1 MLQGLP
7 NSPQQALPLTTP
19 PSGPNAPN
27 TASAPPSAGAAQPP
41 QPAIQATPTIELDLK
56 DFSQDQLSSS
66 GQSLE
71 SANIDANQLD
81 FDKLSGQILKEVA
94 KVEKLKPEST
104 LLIRIGQEAIEIPTL
119 RLDKATLLNALKRHF
134 QALQSPGHQAVAKDL
149 QSSAQGVLLQI
160 RDNPAATALP
170 STPLRELGG
179 AEAFTLKT
187 LEKEINQKIPA
198 AVREKYGL
206 NAESLAKWQ
215 ETGTPPAGLGSLLQ
229 DFDQQH
235 QSLFQPLLYAVSF
248 GKAVNAAR
256 QKAGLM
262 NPEQVK
268 TANLT
273 LDELKGAASQ
283 KWEKHNAGAVRDTR
297 KVAEKA
303 LGEWQTTDQAM
314 QALKA
319 KPSLTPAE
327 QKQLDSLRSQATS
340 QKTKSEKA
348 MATAQQTAIAMK
360 EVRVYRVE
368 VNGGA
373 DAPLGMREKAAH
385 AILDAASVEAQSGK
399 QAVALQGGALTA
411 EALPEGM
418 IDSAQQLVAEAEKML
433 PEWQANQSVIDQ
445 RQEVLQSTRD
455 LLKPVMDSVDQ
466 QKHLADRIAKLQ
478 SELKGLPKPSMSLPE
493 HDARRAALEAELE
506 GLEAEQHEILR
517 PDPLGSPT
525 APAEV
530 KLLSQ
535 YGKNVAQLQATYA
548 ADIQLNNR
556 IGGGSPAQQAK
567 VEKASKAS
575 RDLHME
581 AAKYGQDGQEAALAE
596 AKSRQG
602 NSHYQQF
609 GRMDL
614 LQRISAAEATIA
626 KYADAKTPGQNQKL
640 ADAQKDLAAA
650 MQEMRDG
657 EALSQAGNVTPGSNF
672 AVLRAKALAEAL
684 GLPPGPNPAQ
694 SLARSEE
701 AAAVSR
707 HSLLGAVMHD
717 KGAWGAENGSF
728 LQSRAQLQQ
737 RELDRSQ
744 GQAQLESSINS
755 DAERHYGEQ
764 KSELSGIPAQLK
776 ELPPGPERDKLL
788 ARQKELKDKVAAY
801 EASPLGMPGGPEWV
815 NNARLDALTAGPV
828 ANIRTLQA
836 QQAENVTAMAALLAQ
851 NPHSDSLKKQAVAT
865 YLSAAATLPQ
875 HTPGASADSLL
886 AALKVANSL
895 PEKDKA
901 SALALVRKEAI
912 SIYQAYVLNP
922 HASAASATAALAAA
936 VEKVVETGNQAD
948 ESRSAWQELRRQSNP
963 IELFKHHKAELE
975 LALEELQNR
984 VTDDIESGYNLAV
997 ERGGLAVG
1005 TAARIA
1011 RSMARDGDI
1020 AGAKKLLAEAVA
1032 KEIQKAEAAESA
1044 YSQLPAPQQEQ
1055 YRAIL
1060 RSTAPA
1066 GEKQEALEGV
1076 FGYSIGGSDGL
1087 NASASKQATQALAV
1101 ADSTQTMKRAN
1112 APGSDYDQGRSAAKT
1127 LEKLNQYSSGLKAQG
1142 GPAAERIAA
1151 RSAAKLQRDEA
1162 YWNDPKIAVMAA
1174 ITDEALMFVA
1184 TMGMSTALTLAK
1196 GSVTGISAARQA
1208 LSMVRAGRTA
1218 LEGNRAGR
1226 AILTA
1231 GHWVSRGNQKF
1242 SYVLARADS
1251 AAMGVSPLL
1260 GYGFRASRSL
1270 TRNIVMEELPKAAS
1284 ELAKQ
1289 YGDADGWLQWAVDT
1303 TSRFAVSNL
1312 GDIKGLE
1319 SLQNSTWTVFETMVT
1334 QMALP
1339 AYFKND
1345 PQGLK
1350 DAQDLTHYFLM
1361 GAQTA
1366 HGMAKMHSDAKL
1378 KGQSEGLA
1386 LTQDLAEKAGLEL
1399 DPKIQEQIVK
1409 EVHSFQ
1415 EGLLNNKDLS
1425 TPGHQSALEKSV
1437 KSAVAFDKLPPEAQ
1451 ARVEASLKDFLHPY
1465 QVQTATQISG
1475 VASLHPEFSTAA
1487 EVAVKTQDLA
1497 SMLQKQGLA
1506 QDAAEALKMARGQV
1520 AGQLIQ
1526 KSPLH
1531 VDGDLQNLPELAQKE
1546 AQRLLDLGAVDS
1558 PAHAMLLVQH
1568 QLRQLA
1574 IDTAPLLLTNKAEGQ
1589 AQFIKIQEQLKALDA
1604 LSPAFVHSASA
1615 LPKELGSHGQAVQK
1629 IAMEL
1634 LHDAPEGALQT
1645 QLSLRV
1651 EKYLQTQKLS
1661 PAEAQILTQ
1670 KLVSSLLPAWGE
1682 HLLQQRQLKG
1692 EVPSDNPIAQHDAHL
1707 QILKGFGLH
1716 EEQAGQLAHDRM
1728 LGQLE
1733 SAWQSAAPPEQSGKV
1748 KALLHEVLGKAGKH
1762 PEADADTRKQWL
1774 GETQK
1779 QLEGLGIPAKEAT
1792 VMAARLVLDGIDYGK
1807 RFQGTDSLP
1816 RTRSMNASLEEALHL
1831 PHLELAGQ
1839 KLTDLNQLRGFLQS
1853 HLQSATGDTAT
1864 PAQDAVVMQFYEAVG
1879 GWDNV
1884 RKLAQF
1890 LPPEIF
1896 GKLHQARD
1904 RQVETCWDQV
1914 QAKAKEL
1921 GLELAPPYVGR
1932 GPKDAGYTGVYADV
1946 DLVIKIVQPT
1956 VMSEPARA
1964 QAEMQLLA
1972 FALGNLANITPASGH
1987 LLDVNIYTSAH
1998 FLDVDLAGPS
2008 KASQV
2013 PEKARE
2019 AQAFNGKNMDFYQ
2032 IRQGFGP
2039 DHEMAWRGF
2048 QKEALAAAAARD
2060 AKPGSKGGEVAEL
2073 KRGFEWADSQ
2083 WKNYHEQV
2091 DSAYAQLK
2099 ADPEHMGKRPE
2110 VLEEMARTAVRKQS
2124 EDEVS
2129 RFLEKNHQL
2138 LQADSSEGAWAR
2150 VEYDR
2155 LQQVMRSRSPE
2166 AYAGNAAVLWGS
2178 SNKAAQQGV
2187 IDSFASN
2194 PLAARSGRISHDQY
2208 ILHWAVEME
2217 GVKDL
2222 ASRAWKAGKYDLRDL
2237 LFTNAA
2243 LGQGVSLV
2251 EKMPNPEY
2259 QLHQE
2264 RKQKDPGYEIPQD
2277 VPKEIPISRMEGAID
2292 EARRNAQTPDQA
2304 LKIWAKHFGSVE
2316 GAEKAMGSYLDVLR
2330 MTVLDSTG
2338 RHLAS
2343 PVPGN
2348 SPVPPAPSSGPQP
2361 PSGSQPSAS
2370 APKPPAQPTSPPSA
2384 PPAALAQAPDA
2395 GPPSV
2400 PPVTQPQG
2408 KVPPVVPDALPP
2420 SVGPLTQPQ
2429 GKAPAAAQSD
2439 DATGPATLPTGSAG
2453 LIHSD
2458 DAEPRTLPTGSPEL
2472 LAAQAKAAGQPAKAT
2487 PASAPDSTRVP
2498 RVAVVDAPPAGQ
2510 PITITAAQAPQ
2521 AKTYPLTAK
2530 APTPL
2535 DQFPAPLQARFE
2547 ASAQAEAKALGKVVQ
2562 SLSDP
2567 AQQKVVQTAGPALLA
2582 EILRQ
2587 SPVAAAAQAGLQ
2599 SWLQSK
2605 LQQAG
2610 LPPVQAQAT
2619 AQALQEQG
2627 THLYPTL
2634 DPLYRIREQLAV
2646 AQPALMQALQPEYL
2660 ASAERV
2666 QAQLQSLSQ
2675 GQPLYEGLPTLSELL
2690 ARDKAAWTGP
2700 REKAVL
2706 FQTYGKSYADG
2717 KQLEKHG
2724 EDLNS
2729 ADFAFTPDSHE
2740 LPGQLPN
2747 VNAWGQEKA
2756 GAVGQRPPSDSPDL
2770 PQIAAQLNLTL
2781 RGMASDPATG
2791 EVRLA
2796 PNQVTGVARDLADQ
2810 MSAANVGQKAIFSDQ
2825 PSTVKQTDIA
2835 PVMLDEM
2842 AMLRDSEV
2850 IYFGLTGKES
2860 LYPNGYT
2867 TAELLTVLNT
2877 PELLKKVV
2885 FFKFDPESE
2894 QQ

>member
-7 NSPQQALPLTTP
+7 NSPQQALPLTAP

-160 RDNPAATALP
+160 RDNPAPASAALLGSAAQAATPAPVSAPLP
-170 STPLRELGG
+170 STG

-262 NPEQVK
+262 TPDQVK

-273 LDELKGAASQ
+273 LDEIKGSASQ

-297 KVAEKA
+297 KVADKA
-303 LGEWQTTDQAM
+303 LGEWQATDQAM

-327 QKQLDSLRSQATS
+327 QKQLDSLRSQASS
-340 QKTKSEKA
+340 QKAKSEKA
-348 MATAQQTAIAMK
+348 MATALQTATAMK

-373 DAPLGMREKAAH
+373 EAPLGMREKAAH
-385 AILDAASVEAQSGK
+385 AILDAASVEVQSGK
-399 QAVALQGGALTA
+399 QTVTLQGGALTA
-411 EALPEGM
+411 EALPTS

-433 PEWQANQSVIDQ
+433 PEWQQNQAVIDQ

-493 HDARRAALEAELE
+493 HDTRRAALTAELE
-506 GLEAEQHEILR
+506 ALEAEQHETFSQ
-517 PDPLGSPT
+517 DPLGSPT

-530 KLLSQ
+530 KLLGQ

-548 ADIQLNNR
+548 ADIQLNNP

-581 AAKYGQDGQEAALAE
+581 AAQYGQEGQEAALAE

-657 EALSQAGNVTPGSNF
+657 EAQSQAGNVTPGSNF

-744 GQAQLESSINS
+744 GQAQLESSVNS
-755 DAERHYGEQ
+755 DVERHYGEQ
-764 KSELSGIPAQLK
+764 KAELSGIQTQLK
-776 ELPPGPERDKLL
+776 DLPPGAERDKLL
-788 ARQKELKDKVAAY
+788 ARQKELKDKVADY

-828 ANIRTLQA
+828 ANIRALQV

-851 NPHSDSLKKQAVAT
+851 NPNSDSLKKQALGT

-875 HTPGASADSLL
+875 HTPGASAENLL
-886 AALKVANSL
+886 AALKVAQSL
-895 PEKDKA
+895 PEKDQA
-901 SALALVRKEAI
+901 SALALVRKEAV
-912 SIYQAYVLNP
+912 SIYQSYVLNP

-984 VTDDIESGYNLAV
+984 VSDDIETGYNLAV

-1032 KEIQKAEAAESA
+1032 KEIQKAEAAETA
-1044 YSQLPAPQQEQ
+1044 YRQLPAPQQEQ

-1060 RSTAPA
+1060 RSTASA

-1076 FGYSIGGSDGL
+1076 FGYRIGGSDGL
-1087 NASASKQATQALAV
+1087 NASAASKQATQALAV

-1151 RSAAKLQRDEA
+1151 RSAARLQRDEA

-1208 LSMVRAGRTA
+1208 LSVVRAGRTA

-1231 GHWVSRGNQKF
+1231 GHWISRGNQKF

-1251 AAMGVSPLL
+1251 ATMGVSPLL
-1260 GYGFRASRSL
+1260 GYGFRATRSL

-1303 TSRFAVSNL
+1303 SSRFAVSNL

-1350 DAQDLTHYFLM
+1350 DAQDLTHYLLM

-1366 HGMAKMHSDAKL
+1366 HGMAKMHSDTKL
-1378 KGQSEGLA
+1378 KGQAEGLA
-1386 LTQDLAEKAGLEL
+1386 LTQDLAQKAGLEL

-1465 QVQTATQISG
+1465 QVQTATQVSG
-1475 VASLHPEFSTAA
+1475 VASLHPEFSTAG
-1487 EVAVKTQDLA
+1487 EVALKTQDLA
-1497 SMLQKQGLA
+1497 TMLQKQGLA

-1531 VDGDLQNLPELAQKE
+1531 LDGDLQNLPELAQKE

-1568 QLRQLA
+1568 QLRQFA

-1615 LPKELGSHGQAVQK
+1615 LPKELGSHREAVQK

-1634 LHDAPEGALQT
+1634 LHDTPEGALQA

-1651 EKYLQTQKLS
+1651 EKYLQTQNVS

-1682 HLLQQRQLKG
+1682 HLLQQKQLKG
-1692 EVPSDNPIAQHDAHL
+1692 EIESDNPIAQHDAHL

-1792 VMAARLVLDGIDYGK
+1792 VMAARLILDGIDYGK

-1879 GWDNV
+1879 GWDQV
-1884 RKLAQF
+1884 RKMAQF

-1914 QAKAKEL
+1914 QAKAQEL

-1946 DLVIKIVQPT
+1946 DLVIKVVTPT

-1972 FALGNLANITPASGH
+1972 FALGNLAKITPASGH

-2013 PEKARE
+2013 PDKARE

-2073 KRGFEWADSQ
+2073 TRGFEWADSQ

-2124 EDEVS
+2124 ETDVQN
-2129 RFLEKNHQL
+2129 FLEKNGPL
-2138 LQADSSEGAWAR
+2138 LQADSPEGAWAR

-2187 IDSFASN
+2187 IDSFANN

-2277 VPKEIPISRMEGAID
+2277 VPKEIPISRMEAAID

-2361 PSGSQPSAS
+2361 PSGSQPPAS
-2370 APKPPAQPTSPPSA
+2370 APKPP
-2384 PPAALAQAPDA
+2384 
-2395 GPPSV
+2395 V
-2400 PPVTQPQG
+2400 
-2408 KVPPVVPDALPP
+2408 
-2420 SVGPLTQPQ
+2420 TQPQ

-2453 LIHSD
+2453 LVHSD

-2472 LAAQAKAAGQPAKAT
+2472 LAAQAKATGQPAQAT
-2487 PASAPDSTRVP
+2487 PASTPAP
-2498 RVAVVDAPPAGQ
+2498 RVAVIDAPPAGQ
-2510 PITITAAQAPQ
+2510 PITITAASAPQ

-2535 DQFPAPLQARFE
+2535 GQFPAPLQARFE
-2547 ASAQAEAKALGKVVQ
+2547 ASAQAEAKALAKVVQ

-2599 SWLQSK
+2599 SWLQGK

-2610 LPPVQAQAT
+2610 LPPEQAQAT
-2619 AQALQEQG
+2619 TRTLQEQG
-2627 THLYPTL
+2627 ASLYPTL

-2675 GQPLYEGLPTLSELL
+2675 GQPLYESLPTLSELL

-2724 EDLNS
+2724 EDINS

-2810 MSAANVGQKAIFSDQ
+2810 MSAANVGQKSIYSDQ

-2894 QQ
+2894 Q

>member
-1 MLQGLP
+1 MP
-7 NSPQQALPLTTP
+7 SNAIFRPCKAPATKPWPKTCKALPKGYSCKFATTP
-19 PSGPNAPN
+19 LRLLLRFWAL
-27 TASAPPSAGAAQPP
+27 PPKQQPQPLSQPP
-41 QPAIQATPTIELDLK
+41 
-56 DFSQDQLSSS
+56 
-66 GQSLE
+66 
-71 SANIDANQLD
+71 
-81 FDKLSGQILKEVA
+81 
-94 KVEKLKPEST
+94 
-104 LLIRIGQEAIEIPTL
+104 
-119 RLDKATLLNALKRHF
+119 
-134 QALQSPGHQAVAKDL
+134 
-149 QSSAQGVLLQI
+149 
-160 RDNPAATALP
+160 LP
-170 STPLRELGG
+170 STG

-187 LEKEINQKIPA
+187 LEKEINQKIPT

-215 ETGTPPAGLGSLLQ
+215 ETGTPPAGLGLLLQ

-262 NPEQVK
+262 TPDQVK

-273 LDELKGAASQ
+273 LDEIKGNASQ

-297 KVAEKA
+297 KAADKA
-303 LGEWQTTDQAM
+303 LGEWQATDQAM

-340 QKTKSEKA
+340 QKAKSEKA
-348 MATAQQTAIAMK
+348 MATAQQTAMAMK

-373 DAPLGMREKAAH
+373 EAPLGMREKAAH
-385 AILDAASVEAQSGK
+385 ALLDAASVEAQSGK
-399 QAVALQGGALTA
+399 QAVVLQGGALTA
-411 EALPEGM
+411 EALPTGM

-478 SELKGLPKPSMSLPE
+478 TELKGLPKPSKSLPE
-493 HDARRAALEAELE
+493 HDARRAALSSELE
-506 GLEAEQHEILR
+506 ALEAEQHETFSQ
-517 PDPLGSPT
+517 DPLGSPT

-548 ADIQLNNR
+548 ADIQLNNP

-581 AAKYGQDGQEAALAE
+581 AAQYGQEGQEAVLAE
-596 AKSRQG
+596 AKSRQD

-626 KYADAKTPGQNQKL
+626 KYTDAKTPGQNQKWV
-640 ADAQKDLAAA
+640 DAQKDLAAA

-657 EALSQAGNVTPGSNF
+657 EAQAQAGNVTPSSNF

-684 GLPPGPNPAQ
+684 GLPPSSNPAQ

-744 GQAQLESSINS
+744 GQAQLESSVNS
-755 DAERHYGEQ
+755 DVERHYGEQ
-764 KSELSGIPAQLK
+764 KAELSGIQTQLK
-776 ELPPGPERDKLL
+776 DLPPGAERDKLL
-788 ARQKELKDKVAAY
+788 ARQKELKDKISDY
-801 EASPLGMPGGPEWV
+801 ETGPLGMPGGPEWV
-815 NNARLDALTAGPV
+815 NNARLDALTAGTV
-828 ANIRTLQA
+828 ANIRALQT
-836 QQAENVTAMAALLAQ
+836 QQAENVKAMDALLAQ
-851 NPHSDSLKKQAVAT
+851 NPNSDSLKKQALAT

-875 HTPGASADSLL
+875 HTPGASAENLL
-886 AALKVANSL
+886 AALKTASSL
-895 PEKDKA
+895 PEKDKTA
-901 SALALVRKEAI
+901 ALALVRKEAI

-984 VTDDIESGYNLAV
+984 VSDDIETGYNLAV

-1005 TAARIA
+1005 SAARIA
-1011 RSMARDGDI
+1011 RAMARDGDI
-1020 AGAKKLLAEAVA
+1020 DGAKKLLAEAVA

-1044 YSQLPAPQQEQ
+1044 YRQLPAPQQEQ

-1060 RSTAPA
+1060 RSNAPA
-1066 GEKQEALEGV
+1066 GEKQEALESV
-1076 FGYSIGGSDGL
+1076 FGYSIGGSDAL
-1087 NASASKQATQALAV
+1087 NTGASKKASQALAV

-1127 LEKLNQYSSGLKAQG
+1127 QEKLNQYSSGIKAQG

-1151 RSAAKLQRDEA
+1151 RSAARLQRDEA
-1162 YWNDPKIAVMAA
+1162 YWNDPKIAVMTA

-1208 LSMVRAGRTA
+1208 LSVVRAGRTA

-1231 GHWVSRGNQKF
+1231 GHWISRGNQKF
-1242 SYVLARADS
+1242 SYVLARTDS

-1260 GYGFRASRSL
+1260 GYGFRATRSL

-1312 GDIKGLE
+1312 GDIKGLD
-1319 SLQNSTWTVFETMVT
+1319 SLQNSTWTVFETMAT

-1350 DAQDLTHYFLM
+1350 DAQDLTHYLLM

-1366 HGMAKMHSDAKL
+1366 HGMAKMHSDAQL

-1386 LTQDLAEKAGLEL
+1386 LNQDLAQKAGLEI

-1415 EGLLNNKDLS
+1415 EGLLNNKGLS
-1425 TPGHQSALEKSV
+1425 TPGHYTALEKSV
-1437 KSAVAFDKLPPEAQ
+1437 KTAVAFDKLPPEAQ
-1451 ARVEASLKDFLHPY
+1451 AKVEASLKDFLHPY
-1465 QVQTATQISG
+1465 QVQTATQVSG

-1487 EVAVKTQDLA
+1487 EVALKTQDLA
-1497 SMLQKQGLA
+1497 TMLQKQGLA
-1506 QDAAEALKMARGQV
+1506 QDSAEALKMARGQV

-1546 AQRLLDLGAVDS
+1546 VQRLLDLGAVDS

-1574 IDTAPLLLTNKAEGQ
+1574 VDTAPLLLTNKAEGQ
-1589 AQFIKIQEQLKALDA
+1589 AQFVKIQEQLKALDN

-1634 LHDAPEGALQT
+1634 LHDAPEGALQA

-1651 EKYLQTQKLS
+1651 EKYLQGQKVS

-1692 EVPSDNPIAQHDAHL
+1692 EIESDNPIAKHDAHL

-1792 VMAARLVLDGIDYGK
+1792 VMAARLVLDALDYGS

-1839 KLTDLNQLRGFLQS
+1839 KITDLNQLRGFLQS
-1853 HLQSATGDTAT
+1853 HLQSPSGDSAT

-1879 GWDNV
+1879 GWDQV
-1884 RKLAQF
+1884 RKMAHF

-1904 RQVETCWDQV
+1904 RQVEACWDQV

-1946 DLVIKIVQPT
+1946 DLVIKVVTPV

-1972 FALGNLANITPASGH
+1972 FALGNLAKITPASGH

-1998 FLDVDLAGPS
+1998 FLDVDLAGPN

-2019 AQAFNGKNMDFYQ
+2019 AQALNGKNMDFYQ

-2073 KRGFEWADSQ
+2073 RRGFEWADSQ
-2083 WKNYHEQV
+2083 WKSYHEQV
-2091 DSAYAQLK
+2091 DATYKQLK
-2099 ADPEHMGKRPE
+2099 ANPEHMGKGPE

-2124 EDEVS
+2124 EDEVHS
-2129 RFLEKNHQL
+2129 FLEKNHQL
-2138 LQADSSEGAWAR
+2138 LQADSPEGAWAR

-2217 GVKDL
+2217 GIKDL

-2259 QLHQE
+2259 QMHQE
-2264 RKQKDPGYEIPQD
+2264 RKQKDPAYEIPQD
-2277 VPKEIPISRMEGAID
+2277 VPKEIPISRMEAAID

-2343 PVPGN
+2343 PVP
-2348 SPVPPAPSSGPQP
+2348 PAPSSGPQP
-2361 PSGSQPSAS
+2361 PSGSQPPAS
-2370 APKPPAQPTSPPSA
+2370 APKSPAPPTSPPAA

-2408 KVPPVVPDALPP
+2408 KAPAATEPPEATV
-2420 SVGPLTQPQ
+2420 SPQ
-2429 GKAPAAAQSD
+2429 PAAAQGD
-2439 DATGPATLPTGSAG
+2439 DAAGPATLPTGSAG
-2453 LIHSD
+2453 LVHSD

-2472 LAAQAKAAGQPAKAT
+2472 LAAQAKATGRPAQAT
-2487 PASAPDSTRVP
+2487 PASTPAP
-2498 RVAVVDAPPAGQ
+2498 RVAVVAAPPAGQ
-2510 PITITAAQAPQ
+2510 PITITAASAPQ

-2535 DQFPAPLQARFE
+2535 SQFPAPLQARFE
-2547 ASAQAEAKALGKVVQ
+2547 ASAQAEAKALAKVVQ
-2562 SLSDP
+2562 NLSDP

-2610 LPPVQAQAT
+2610 LPPEQAQAT
-2619 AQALQEQG
+2619 TRTLQEQAAS
-2627 THLYPTL
+2627 LYPTL

-2675 GQPLYEGLPTLSELL
+2675 GQPLYESLPTLSELL
-2690 ARDKAAWTGP
+2690 TRDKAAWTGP

-2740 LPGQLPN
+2740 LPGLLPN

-2810 MSAANVGQKAIFSDQ
+2810 MSAANVGQKSIFSDQ
-2825 PSTVKQTDIA
+2825 PNTAKQTDIA

-2894 QQ
+2894 QP

>member
-7 NSPQQALPLTTP
+7 NSPQQALPLTAP
-19 PSGPNAPN
+19 PHGPNGQNA
-27 TASAPPSAGAAQPP
+27 ASPAVPGPLAG
-41 QPAIQATPTIELDLK
+41 PAIELDLK
-56 DFSQDQLSSS
+56 DFTQDQLSAS
-66 GQSLE
+66 GQNLE
-71 SANIDANQLD
+71 AASIDANQLD

-94 KVEKLKPEST
+94 KVDKLKPEST

-119 RLDKATLLNALKRHF
+119 RLDKTTLLNALKRHF

-160 RDNPAATALP
+160 RDNPAPASAALLGSAAQATTAAPVSAPLP
-170 STPLRELGG
+170 STG

-215 ETGTPPAGLGSLLQ
+215 ETGTPPAGLGQLLQ

-262 NPEQVK
+262 NADQVK
-268 TANLT
+268 TANLA
-273 LDELKGAASQ
+273 LDEIKGNASQ

-303 LGEWQTTDQAM
+303 LGEWQATDQAM

-327 QKQLDSLRSQATS
+327 QKQLDSLRSQAAS
-340 QKTKSEKA
+340 QKAKSEKA
-348 MATAQQTAIAMK
+348 MATAQQTAMAMK

-373 DAPLGMREKAAH
+373 EAPLGMREKAAH
-385 AILDAASVEAQSGK
+385 ALLDAASVEAQSGK

-411 EALPEGM
+411 EALPEGI

-493 HDARRAALEAELE
+493 HDARRAALTAELE
-506 GLEAEQHEILR
+506 GLEAEQLEILR

-530 KLLSQ
+530 KLLGQ

-548 ADIQLNNR
+548 ADIQLNTPV
-556 IGGGSPAQQAK
+556 GGGSPAQQAK

-581 AAKYGQDGQEAALAE
+581 AAQYGQEGQEAALAE

-657 EALSQAGNVTPGSNF
+657 EAQAQAGNVTPGSNF

-737 RELDRSQ
+737 RKLDCSQ

-755 DAERHYGEQ
+755 DVERHYGEQ
-764 KSELSGIPAQLK
+764 KAELSGIQTQLK
-776 ELPPGPERDKLL
+776 DLPPGAERDKLL
-788 ARQKELKDKVAAY
+788 ARQKELKDKVSAY
-801 EASPLGMPGGPEWV
+801 EAGPLGMPGGPEWV

-828 ANIRTLQA
+828 ANIRALQT
-836 QQAENVTAMAALLAQ
+836 QQAENVKAMDALLAQ
-851 NPHSDSLKKQAVAT
+851 NPNSDSLKKQAVAT

-875 HTPGASADSLL
+875 HTPGASADNLL
-886 AALKVANSL
+886 AALKTANSL
-895 PEKDKA
+895 PEKDKTA
-901 SALALVRKEAI
+901 ALALVRKEAI

-984 VTDDIESGYNLAV
+984 VSDDIETGYNLAV

-1020 AGAKKLLAEAVA
+1020 DGAKKLLAEAVA

-1044 YSQLPAPQQEQ
+1044 YRQLPAPQQEQ

-1060 RSTAPA
+1060 RSTASA

-1127 LEKLNQYSSGLKAQG
+1127 QAKLSEYSSGLKAQG

-1208 LSMVRAGRTA
+1208 LSVVRAGRTA

-1260 GYGFRASRSL
+1260 GYGFRATRSL

-1303 TSRFAVSNL
+1303 SSRFAVSNL

-1339 AYFKND
+1339 AYYKND

-1350 DAQDLTHYFLM
+1350 DAQDLTHYLLM

-1386 LTQDLAEKAGLEL
+1386 LTQDLAQKAGLEL
-1399 DPKIQEQIVK
+1399 DPKIQAQIVK

-1415 EGLLNNKDLS
+1415 EGLMNNKDLS
-1425 TPGHQSALEKSV
+1425 TPGHHSALEKSV

-1451 ARVEASLKDFLHPY
+1451 AKVEASLKDFLHPY
-1465 QVQTATQISG
+1465 QVQTATQVSG

-1497 SMLQKQGLA
+1497 TMLQKQGLA

-1634 LHDAPEGALQT
+1634 LHDAPEGALQA

-1661 PAEAQILTQ
+1661 PAEAQILAQ
-1670 KLVSSLLPAWGE
+1670 KLVSNLLPAWGE

-1692 EVPSDNPIAQHDAHL
+1692 EIPSDNPIAQHDAHL

-1748 KALLHEVLGKAGKH
+1748 KAILHEVLGKAGKH

-1774 GETQK
+1774 AETQK
-1779 QLEGLGIPAKEAT
+1779 QLEGLGIPAKEAS

-1839 KLTDLNQLRGFLQS
+1839 KLTDLNQLRVFLQS
-1853 HLQSATGDTAT
+1853 HLQSPSGDSAT

-1879 GWDNV
+1879 GWDQV
-1884 RKLAQF
+1884 RKMAQF

-1904 RQVETCWDQV
+1904 RQVEACWDQV

-1946 DLVIKIVQPT
+1946 DLVIKVVTPV

-1972 FALGNLANITPASGH
+1972 FALGNLAKITPASGH

-1998 FLDVDLAGPS
+1998 FLDVDLAGPN

-2019 AQAFNGKNMDFYQ
+2019 AQALNGKNMDFYQ

-2091 DSAYAQLK
+2091 DATYKQLK
-2099 ADPEHMGKRPE
+2099 ADPEHAGKRPE
-2110 VLEEMARTAVRKQS
+2110 VLEEMARTAVRQES
-2124 EDEVS
+2124 EIAVQN
-2129 RFLEKNHQL
+2129 FLEKNRQL
-2138 LQADSSEGAWAR
+2138 LQADSPEGAWAR

-2243 LGQGVSLV
+2243 LGQSVSLV

-2277 VPKEIPISRMEGAID
+2277 VPKEIPISRMEAAID

-2343 PVPGN
+2343 PVPGG

-2361 PSGSQPSAS
+2361 PSGSQP
-2370 APKPPAQPTSPPSA
+2370 
-2384 PPAALAQAPDA
+2384 PAASAQAPDA

-2408 KVPPVVPDALPP
+2408 KAPAATVPPEAVVSP
-2420 SVGPLTQPQ
+2420 QPV
-2429 GKAPAAAQSD
+2429 AAQSD
-2439 DATGPATLPTGSAG
+2439 DAAGPATLPTGSPG
-2453 LIHSD
+2453 LVHSD

-2472 LAAQAKAAGQPAKAT
+2472 LAAQAKVAGQPAQAT
-2487 PASAPDSTRVP
+2487 PASTPAP
-2498 RVAVVDAPPAGQ
+2498 RVAVVSAPVAGQ
-2510 PITITAAQAPQ
+2510 PITITAASAPQ
-2521 AKTYPLTAK
+2521 VKTYPLTAT

-2535 DQFPAPLQARFE
+2535 SQFPAPLQARFE
-2547 ASAQAEAKALGKVVQ
+2547 ASAQAEAKALAKVVQ

-2599 SWLQSK
+2599 SWLQSQ

-2610 LPPVQAQAT
+2610 LPSVQAQAT

-2627 THLYPTL
+2627 AHLYPTQ

-2666 QAQLQSLSQ
+2666 QTQLQSLSQ
-2675 GQPLYEGLPTLSELL
+2675 GQPLYESLPTLSELL
-2690 ARDKAAWTGP
+2690 SRDKAAWTGP

-2756 GAVGQRPPSDSPDL
+2756 GAVGQRPSGEGADPVL
-2770 PQIAAQLNLTL
+2770 AQVAAQLNLTL

-2810 MSAANVGQKAIFSDQ
+2810 MTAVNVGQKSIYSDQ

-2894 QQ
+2894 Q